1 MQSAHIP
8 NPMNHDIHAQV
19 LDLAQQL
26 IECQKRISALEE
38 IVRGSVSSSSS
49 GGGGTRKHARQSQ
62 LEQYLPKRFQDGVDV
77 HPPMPTS
84 VEDSVT
90 VYTDG
95 SCLSNGTKKA
105 RAGIGVWWGPGD
117 PRNVSKPL
125 DYPPHTNNRAEVA
138 AVIAALEQLP
148 EHIPIILCTDSE
160 YVINS
165 MSKWMLGWVRNGWKN
180 SRGGDVKNQDLLKRL
195 WDVLN
200 SVGVD
205 RVRFCHVPAHTGKKD
220 GNYWADLLAKDG
232 AKK

>member
-1 MQSAHIP
+1 
-8 NPMNHDIHAQV
+8 MNQDIHAQV

-26 IECQKRISALEE
+26 MECKKRISALEE
-38 IVRGSVSSSSS
+38 IVHGRASSPLA
-49 GGGGTRKHARQSQ
+49 TRKRPRQSR

-77 HPPMPTS
+77 HPPMLT
-84 VEDSVT
+84 DSADSAT

-105 RAGIGVWWGPGD
+105 RAGIGVWWGPED

-138 AVIAALEQLP
+138 AVVAALEQLP
-148 EHIPIILCTDSE
+148 ESIPIILCTDSE
-160 YVINS
+160 YVINA
-165 MSKWMLGWVRNGWKN
+165 MSKWIPEWLRNGWKN
-180 SRGGDVKNQDLLKRL
+180 ARGGDAKNQDLLKRL

-205 RVRFCHVPAHTGKKD
+205 RVHFRHVPAHTGKKD
-220 GNYWADLLAKDG
+220 GNYWADILAKKG